1 MKYGVLSK
9 IADSRFLWLLIYVPA
24 LAFEVIYA
32 GKVISNAGDA
42 AASLTTYFTLF
53 LLIQTGCFVFFKL
66 ILGKRFE
73 LEIAAFML
81 SFLSIAITASVY
93 PKRTLVQFL
102 TFALGV
108 VLYYTMLWILQNTRW
123 ITSLRVPAA
132 LGAVGLLAAT
142 IVFGTTYRGARNW
155 IFIGDF
161 SIQPSE
167 LAKILFIFVGAV
179 TLDKLQSIRSLSK
192 YILFAACCIGIIFVM
207 KDFGTALIFFATFLI
222 ISFMRSG
229 DIKKILL
236 ICAAAA
242 VGAVAIVIFKPYV
255 ANRFMTY
262 RHIWDYM
269 DSGGYQQTRVLI
281 YSASGGLFGVGL
293 GNGQLRNVFA
303 ATEDLVFGVLC
314 EEFGI
319 ILAFTVALTYV
330 AFAFYSIK
338 MAKTARSTFY
348 SIAACAAAGL
358 MLFQAGLNIFGVTD
372 LLPLTGVTLPFVSRG
387 GSSMLSS
394 WGLLAYLKAVDP
406 LTYPVKKLS
415 PRPAPVPTAAKSEY
429 ADYLGDGYDDVFIER
444 KKAPRTGIY
453 ISAAKKERQAARP
466 AQSRQTAGKSAS
478 GKGRNT
484 NKGRRTK

>member
-1 MKYGVLSK
+1 
-9 IADSRFLWLLIYVPA
+9 
-24 LAFEVIYA
+24 
-32 GKVISNAGDA
+32 
-42 AASLTTYFTLF
+42 
-53 LLIQTGCFVFFKL
+53 
-66 ILGKRFE
+66 
-73 LEIAAFML
+73 
-81 SFLSIAITASVY
+81 
-93 PKRTLVQFL
+93 
-102 TFALGV
+102 
-108 VLYYTMLWILQNTRW
+108 
-123 ITSLRVPAA
+123 
-132 LGAVGLLAAT
+132 
-142 IVFGTTYRGARNW
+142 
-155 IFIGDF
+155 
-161 SIQPSE
+161 
-167 LAKILFIFVGAV
+167 
-179 TLDKLQSIRSLSK
+179 
-192 YILFAACCIGIIFVM
+192 
-207 KDFGTALIFFATFLI
+207 
-222 ISFMRSG
+222 MRSG

-262 RHIWDYM
+262 RHIWEYM

-466 AQSRQTAGKSAS
+466 AQSRQTAGKSVS

>member
-1 MKYGVLSK
+1 MKYRTLSK
-9 IADSRFLWLLIYVPA
+9 IADSRFLWLLIYVSV
-24 LAFEVIYA
+24 LAFQLIYA
-32 GKVISNAGDA
+32 GKVISAAGDMA
-42 AASLTTYFTLF
+42 ATITTYFTLF
-53 LLIQTGCFVFFKL
+53 ILIETGCFVFFKL

-81 SFLSIAITASVY
+81 SFLSIAITASVS
-93 PKRTLVQFL
+93 PKRTLVQFI
-102 TFALGV
+102 TFAAGV
-108 VLYYTMLWILQNTRW
+108 GIYYAFVWFLKNTRW
-123 ITSLRVPAA
+123 ISTMRVPAA

-142 IVFGTTYRGARNW
+142 VALGTTYNGARNW
-155 IFIGDF
+155 IMIGDI

-229 DIKKILL
+229 DIKKIML
-236 ICAAAA
+236 ICGAAA

-262 RHIWDYM
+262 RHIWENM
-269 DSGGYQQTRVLI
+269 DGGGYQQTRVLI

-293 GNGQLRNVFA
+293 GNGQLRRVFA
-303 ATEDLVFGVLC
+303 ATEDLIFGVLC
-314 EEFGI
+314 EEFGLI
-319 ILAFTVALTYV
+319 IAFTVALTYV
-330 AFAFYSIK
+330 AFAFYAIK

-358 MLFQAGLNIFGVTD
+358 MLFQAALNIFGVTD

-394 WGLLAYLKAVDP
+394 WGLLAFLKAVDP

-415 PRPAPVPTAAKSEY
+415 PRPQTDAVPGAEY
-429 ADYLGDGYDDVFIER
+429 ADYLGDGYDDSYLAR
-444 KKAPRTGIY
+444 KAPKSGIY
-453 ISAAKKERQAARP
+453 ISAAKNAY
-466 AQSRQTAGKSAS
+466 AS
-478 GKGRNT
+478 GSTGRAQGGAE
-484 NKGRRTK
+484 GRTPPSTRSKRKR

>member
-1 MKYGVLSK
+1 M
-9 IADSRFLWLLIYVPA
+9 
-24 LAFEVIYA
+24 
-32 GKVISNAGDA
+32 
-42 AASLTTYFTLF
+42 
-53 LLIQTGCFVFFKL
+53 
-66 ILGKRFE
+66 
-73 LEIAAFML
+73 
-81 SFLSIAITASVY
+81 
-93 PKRTLVQFL
+93 QFI
-102 TFALGV
+102 TFAAGV
-108 VLYYTMLWILQNTRW
+108 GIYYAFVWFLKNTRW
-123 ITSLRVPAA
+123 ISTMRVPAA

-142 IVFGTTYRGARNW
+142 VALGTTYNGARNW
-155 IFIGDF
+155 IMIGDI

-229 DIKKILL
+229 DIKKIML
-236 ICAAAA
+236 ICGAAA

-262 RHIWDYM
+262 RHIWENM
-269 DSGGYQQTRVLI
+269 DGGGYQQTRVLI

-293 GNGQLRNVFA
+293 GNGQLRRVFA
-303 ATEDLVFGVLC
+303 ATEDLIFGVLC
-314 EEFGI
+314 EEFGLI
-319 ILAFTVALTYV
+319 IAFTVALTYV
-330 AFAFYSIK
+330 AFAFYAIK

-358 MLFQAGLNIFGVTD
+358 MLFQAALNIFGVTD

-394 WGLLAYLKAVDP
+394 WGLLAFLKAVDP

-415 PRPAPVPTAAKSEY
+415 PRPQTDAVPGAEY
-429 ADYLGDGYDDVFIER
+429 ADYLGDGYDDSYLAR
-444 KKAPRTGIY
+444 KAPKSGIY
-453 ISAAKKERQAARP
+453 LRRQECLCKRKHRQSAGRGGGKNAAFNEKQKEAIASFGGYYENYHKQKQNAVSACSRLYGRAVHTAGLSLCERQDLCDAHRKQASARCLCCG
-466 AQSRQTAGKSAS
+466 QLRQY
-478 GKGRNT
+478 
-484 NKGRRTK
+484 